1 MWFLLWYNCLKTGGA
16 LLKKIGKYL
25 VLTII
30 LVCSTIP
37 LLLIQL
43 LIKDYFVQDA
53 FLYKLL
59 QVNWWNLVT
68 VLSSYNLGVL
78 LMLYIAKITSIIIF
92 KKDPIGFD
100 QSRFTGV
107 ALSVSTIY
115 ALMWTLNTEQFMTVT
130 AFISF
135 VALFSILYK
144 RE

>member
-1 MWFLLWYNCLKTGGA
+1 M
-16 LLKKIGKYL
+16 
-25 VLTII
+25 LTII

-53 FLYKLL
+53 FLYELL

-78 LMLYIAKITSIIIF
+78 LTLYIAKITSTLIF
-92 KKDPIGFD
+92 KKDPIGLD

>member
-1 MWFLLWYNCLKTGGA
+1 MWLLLWYNCLKNGGA

-53 FLYKLL
+53 FLYELL

-78 LMLYIAKITSIIIF
+78 LTLYIAKITSTLIF
-92 KKDPIGFD
+92 KKDPIGLD

>member
-1 MWFLLWYNCLKTGGA
+1 M
-16 LLKKIGKYL
+16 KKIGKYL

-37 LLLIQL
+37 LFLIQL

-53 FLYKLL
+53 FLYELL

-78 LMLYIAKITSIIIF
+78 LMLYIAKITSILIF

-100 QSRFTGV
+100 QSRFAGV
-107 ALSVSTIY
+107 ALSISTIY
-115 ALMWTLNTEQFMTVT
+115 ALMRTLNTEQFMTVT

>member
-1 MWFLLWYNCLKTGGA
+1 
-16 LLKKIGKYL
+16 
-25 VLTII
+25 
-30 LVCSTIP
+30 
-37 LLLIQL
+37 
-43 LIKDYFVQDA
+43 
-53 FLYKLL
+53 
-59 QVNWWNLVT
+59 
-68 VLSSYNLGVL
+68 
-78 LMLYIAKITSIIIF
+78 MLYIAKITSIIIF

>member
-1 MWFLLWYNCLKTGGA
+1 M
-16 LLKKIGKYL
+16 KKIGKYL

-53 FLYKLL
+53 FLYELL

-68 VLSSYNLGVL
+68 VLSSYNFGVL
-78 LMLYIAKITSIIIF
+78 LMLYIAKITSILIF

-100 QSRFTGV
+100 QSRFAGV

>member
-1 MWFLLWYNCLKTGGA
+1 M
-16 LLKKIGKYL
+16 KKIGKYL

-37 LLLIQL
+37 LFLIQL

-53 FLYKLL
+53 FLYELL

-78 LMLYIAKITSIIIF
+78 LMLYIAKITSILIF

-100 QSRFTGV
+100 QSRFAGV

>member
-1 MWFLLWYNCLKTGGA
+1 M
-16 LLKKIGKYL
+16 KKIGKYL

-30 LVCSTIP
+30 LVCSTFP

-53 FLYKLL
+53 FLYELL
-59 QVNWWNLVT
+59 KVNWWNLVT

-78 LMLYIAKITSIIIF
+78 LTLYIAKITSILIF

-100 QSRFTGV
+100 QSRFAGV

>member
-1 MWFLLWYNCLKTGGA
+1 M
-16 LLKKIGKYL
+16 KKIGKYL

-53 FLYKLL
+53 FLYELL

-78 LMLYIAKITSIIIF
+78 LMLYIAKITSILIF

>member
-1 MWFLLWYNCLKTGGA
+1 MVLF
-16 LLKKIGKYL
+16 LKKIGKYL

-30 LVCSTIP
+30 LVCSTFP

-53 FLYKLL
+53 FLYELL

-78 LMLYIAKITSIIIF
+78 LTLYIAKITSILIF

-100 QSRFTGV
+100 QSRFAGV

>member
-1 MWFLLWYNCLKTGGA
+1 M
-16 LLKKIGKYL
+16 KKIGKYL

-53 FLYKLL
+53 FLYELL

-78 LMLYIAKITSIIIF
+78 LTLYIAKITSILVF

-100 QSRFTGV
+100 QSRFAGV

>member
-1 MWFLLWYNCLKTGGA
+1 MLF
-16 LLKKIGKYL
+16 LKKIGKYL

-30 LVCSTIP
+30 LVCSTFP

-53 FLYKLL
+53 FLYELL

-78 LMLYIAKITSIIIF
+78 LTLYIAKITSILIF

-100 QSRFTGV
+100 QSRFAGV

>member
-1 MWFLLWYNCLKTGGA
+1 M
-16 LLKKIGKYL
+16 KKIGKYL

-53 FLYKLL
+53 FLYELL

-78 LMLYIAKITSIIIF
+78 LTLYIAKITSTLIF
-92 KKDPIGFD
+92 KKDPIGLD

>member
-1 MWFLLWYNCLKTGGA
+1 M
-16 LLKKIGKYL
+16 KKIGKYL

-30 LVCSTIP
+30 LVCSTFP

-53 FLYKLL
+53 FLYELL

-78 LMLYIAKITSIIIF
+78 LTLYIAKITSILIF

-100 QSRFTGV
+100 QSRFAGV
-107 ALSVSTIY
+107 ALSISTIY
-115 ALMWTLNTEQFMTVT
+115 ALMRTLNTEQFMTVT

>member
-1 MWFLLWYNCLKTGGA
+1 M
-16 LLKKIGKYL
+16 KKIGKYL

-37 LLLIQL
+37 LLLMQL
-43 LIKDYFVQDA
+43 LIKDYFVQEA
-53 FLYKLL
+53 FLYELL

>member
-1 MWFLLWYNCLKTGGA
+1 M
-16 LLKKIGKYL
+16 KKIGKYL

-53 FLYKLL
+53 FLYELL

-68 VLSSYNLGVL
+68 VLSSYNFGVL
-78 LMLYIAKITSIIIF
+78 LMLYIAKITSILIF

-100 QSRFTGV
+100 QSRFAGV
-107 ALSVSTIY
+107 ALSISTIY

>member
-1 MWFLLWYNCLKTGGA
+1 M
-16 LLKKIGKYL
+16 KKIGKYL

-53 FLYKLL
+53 FLYELL
-59 QVNWWNLVT
+59 QVNWWNLIT

-78 LMLYIAKITSIIIF
+78 LMLYIAKITSILIF

>member
-1 MWFLLWYNCLKTGGA
+1 MVRF
-16 LLKKIGKYL
+16 LKKIGKYL

-30 LVCSTIP
+30 LVCSTFP

-53 FLYKLL
+53 FLYELL

-78 LMLYIAKITSIIIF
+78 LTLYIAKITSILIF

-100 QSRFTGV
+100 QSRFAGV

>member
-1 MWFLLWYNCLKTGGA
+1 M
-16 LLKKIGKYL
+16 KKIGKYL

-53 FLYKLL
+53 FLYELL

>member
-1 MWFLLWYNCLKTGGA
+1 VVLF
-16 LLKKIGKYL
+16 LKKIGKYL

-30 LVCSTIP
+30 LVCSTFP

-53 FLYKLL
+53 FLYELL

-78 LMLYIAKITSIIIF
+78 LTLYIAKITSILIF

-100 QSRFTGV
+100 QSRFSGV

>member
-1 MWFLLWYNCLKTGGA
+1 MVVLF
-16 LLKKIGKYL
+16 LKKIGKYL

-30 LVCSTIP
+30 LVCSTFP

-53 FLYKLL
+53 FLYELL

-78 LMLYIAKITSIIIF
+78 LTLYIAKITTILIF

-100 QSRFTGV
+100 QSRFAGV